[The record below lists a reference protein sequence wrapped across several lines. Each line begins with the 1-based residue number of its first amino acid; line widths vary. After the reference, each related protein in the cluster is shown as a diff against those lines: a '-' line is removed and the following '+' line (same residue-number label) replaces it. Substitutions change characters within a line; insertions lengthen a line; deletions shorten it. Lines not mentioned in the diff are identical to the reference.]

1 MELLC
6 SSGLQPLTV
15 LRDIQV
21 CCWITSKLVC
31 YVFASQCQCFQH
43 ILQTRLGTN
52 KMCIQRIYI
61 CCCRCASTQQICAP
75 ECSLHLAYHRFCFV
89 ITSNELHVFFVLGD
103 YSSRATHRS
112 NLLDHFCCPA
122 EKRPSFNVCTG
133 LILTQFSVKQ
143 HYLCASAKKIG

>member
-6 SSGLQPLTV
+6 SPGLQPLTI
-15 LRDIQV
+15 LGDIQV

-31 YVFASQCQCFQH
+31 SVFASQCQCFQH

-52 KMCIQRIYI
+52 KMCIQSIYI

-75 ECSLHLAYHRFCFV
+75 ECSLHSPECYHLQRASRF
-89 ITSNELHVFFVLGD
+89 FFVFGD

-112 NLLDHFCCPA
+112 REASQLQRLHRAHA
-122 EKRPSFNVCTG
+122 ER
-133 LILTQFSVKQ
+133 LRM
-143 HYLCASAKKIG
+143 A

>member
-1 MELLC
+1 MELLF

-31 YVFASQCQCFQH
+31 SVFSGQCQCFQH

-52 KMCIQRIYI
+52 KMCIQSIYM

-75 ECSLHLAYHRFCFV
+75 ECSLHLVYHRFCFV
-89 ITSNELHVFFVLGD
+89 IISNELHVFLSLETTAAGRRIVAICLIIFAVQQRSDPTSTFAPG
-103 YSSRATHRS
+103 SSHQW
-112 NLLDHFCCPA
+112 HA
-122 EKRPSFNVCTG
+122 ER
-133 LILTQFSVKQ
+133 
-143 HYLCASAKKIG
+143 LCMA